1 MSMNIDLD
9 MDVDIVEIEMDAAAA
24 LDLSLDMDA
33 DVGVSTGADGAPS
46 GRGRA
51 GDATRVGEIIAV
63 STTGFTA
70 ESYRLNDAPPFGAL
84 LRVAGPRSSVLTARS
99 ERMGPAI
106 DCYYALCY
114 GVETGSIEPGRHAVA
129 WGRFEDDE
137 DDIYRRQPQLQQVL
151 RTTFQALL
159 VGYEALTPPPPLP
172 LSAAGEGGQRV
183 SGGLLTRPSSADRDG
198 LPSPTTDR
206 DGLPSPTTDRDGL
219 PSPTTGRDRL
229 PSPTTG
235 RDRLLSP
242 AHGRRIGGEGSRG
255 EGLQQRVPP
264 TPPRLHALVHV
275 ATAAEVTRFNGSL
288 TYLRLLLRTAV
299 PNPDDFVAATI
310 THAYEALDRD
320 RVFLVAAARAVAR
333 LLGTEHDRVMAILE
347 LLDHE

>member
-1 MSMNIDLD
+1 
-9 MDVDIVEIEMDAAAA
+9 
-24 LDLSLDMDA
+24 
-33 DVGVSTGADGAPS
+33 
-46 GRGRA
+46 
-51 GDATRVGEIIAV
+51 
-63 STTGFTA
+63 
-70 ESYRLNDAPPFGAL
+70 
-84 LRVAGPRSSVLTARS
+84 
-99 ERMGPAI
+99 MGPAI

-159 VGYEALTPPPPLP
+159 VGYEALTPHPPLP
-172 LSAAGEGGQRV
+172 ATGEGEQYTGRV
-183 SGGLLTRPSSADRDG
+183 VAALAPSALVAGRDT

-206 DGLPSPTTDRDGL
+206 NGLP
-219 PSPTTGRDRL
+219 
-229 PSPTTG
+229 
-235 RDRLLSP
+235 SP
-242 AHGRRIGGEGSRG
+242 AHGRGVGGEGPRG
-255 EGLQQRVPP
+255 EGPQQRVPP

-275 ATAAEVTRFNGSL
+275 ATAAEVARFNGSL
-288 TYLRLLLRTAV
+288 TYLRLLLRAAV

-320 RVFLVAAARAVAR
+320 RSFLVAAARAVAR

>member
-1 MSMNIDLD
+1 MSIDMDMD
-9 MDVDIVEIEMDAAAA
+9 MDVDIVEIDADTAAA

-33 DVGVSTGADGAPS
+33 GAGVDVASAGRVGA
-46 GRGRA
+46 R
-51 GDATRVGEIIAV
+51 DATRVGEIVAV

-70 ESYRLNDAPPFGAL
+70 ESYALNDAPPFGAL
-84 LRVAGPRSSVLTARS
+84 LRVAGPRLSMPAARS

-159 VGYEALTPPPPLP
+159 VGYEALTPQPPLP
-172 LSAAGEGGQRV
+172 CAGEGGQRA
-183 SGGLLTRPSSADRDG
+183 SGGLLTRPSSAGRDG
-198 LPSPTTDR
+198 LPSPTAGR
-206 DGLPSPTTDRDGL
+206 DGLPSP
-219 PSPTTGRDRL
+219 
-229 PSPTTG
+229 
-235 RDRLLSP
+235 
-242 AHGRRIGGEGSRG
+242 AHGRGVGGEGPRG
-255 EGLQQRVPP
+255 EGPQQRVPP

-275 ATAAEVTRFNGSL
+275 ATAAEVARFNGSL
-288 TYLRLLLRTAV
+288 TYLRLLLRAAV

-310 THAYEALDRD
+310 AHAYEALGRD
-320 RVFLVAAARAVAR
+320 RAFLVAAARAVAR

>member
-1 MSMNIDLD
+1 MSMNLD
-9 MDVDIVEIEMDAAAA
+9 MDVDIIEIDRDADAA
-24 LDLSLDMDA
+24 LDLSLDA
-33 DVGVSTGADGAPS
+33 DVGAGMGMAPS
-46 GRGRA
+46 GSVGAR
-51 GDATRVGEIIAV
+51 DATRVGEIIAV

-70 ESYRLNDAPPFGAL
+70 ESYALNDAPPFGAL
-84 LRVAGPRSSVLTARS
+84 LRVAGPRSSVLAARS

-159 VGYEALTPPPPLP
+159 IGYEALTPQPPLP
-172 LSAAGEGGQRV
+172 RAGEGERA
-183 SGGLLTRPSSADRDG
+183 SGGLLTRPSSAGRDGLLSPTAGRDG
-198 LPSPTTDR
+198 LPSP
-206 DGLPSPTTDRDGL
+206 
-219 PSPTTGRDRL
+219 
-229 PSPTTG
+229 
-235 RDRLLSP
+235 
-242 AHGRRIGGEGSRG
+242 AHGRGAGGEGPPG
-255 EGLQQRVPP
+255 EGPQQRVPP

-275 ATAAEVTRFNGSL
+275 ATAAEVARFNGSL
-288 TYLRLLLRTAV
+288 TYLRLLLRAAV

-310 THAYEALDRD
+310 THAYEALGRD
-320 RVFLVAAARAVAR
+320 RAFLVTAARAVAR